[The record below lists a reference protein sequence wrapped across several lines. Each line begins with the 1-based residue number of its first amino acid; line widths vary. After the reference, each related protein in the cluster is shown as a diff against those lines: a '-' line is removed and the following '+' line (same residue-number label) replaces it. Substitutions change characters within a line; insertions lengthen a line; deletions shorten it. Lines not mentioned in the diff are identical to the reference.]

1 MCSWRAGIAILV
13 LFLPLAVQAD
23 SRLLATG
30 GASSIEGQAGGGIAP
45 WAVISGYGDVGEW
58 GGALGLGRVSVDD
71 FQLDVQS
78 VSVGLENTLEFS
90 VSRQDLEVAPLGLN
104 IRQDVFGAKA
114 RLAGDLIYG
123 AMPQLTAGLQYK
135 RNRDMAVPS
144 ALGAAR
150 DSGTDLYLAA
160 GKLWLNGVLGRNVF
174 ANGTLRWTAAHQT
187 GLLGFDEQRE
197 LVAEGSV
204 GVFLN
209 RHWVIGAEYR
219 QKPDQLQSVTEDD
232 WADVFVGWFP
242 NKRFAA
248 VFAWTELGDIAGL
261 ASQSGWY
268 LSLQLSQ

>member
-71 FQLDVQS
+71 FELDVQS

>member
-13 LFLPLAVQAD
+13 LLLPLAVQAD

-58 GGALGLGRVSVDD
+58 GGALGFGRVSVND

-90 VSRQDLEVAPLGLN
+90 VGRQDLEVAPLGLN
-104 IRQDVFGAKA
+104 IRQDVFGVKA

>member
-1 MCSWRAGIAILV
+1 MRSWRAGIMLLV
-13 LFLPLAVQAD
+13 LLLPLAVQAD

-30 GASSIEGQAGGGIAP
+30 GASTIEGQAGGGIAP

-135 RNRDMAVPS
+135 RNRDMAVPL

-160 GKLWLNGVLGRNVF
+160 GKLWLNGLLGRNVF

-248 VFAWTELGDIAGL
+248 VVAWTELGDIAGL

>member
-1 MCSWRAGIAILV
+1 MRNWQARLAV
-13 LFLPLAVQAD
+13 LALFMPLMVQAD

-58 GGALGLGRVSVDD
+58 GGALALGRVSVDD

-123 AMPQLTAGLQYK
+123 ALPQLTAGLQYK
-135 RNRDMAVPS
+135 RNRDMGVPL

-232 WADVFVGWFP
+232 WADMFVGWFP

-248 VFAWTELGDIAGL
+248 VLAWTELGDIAGL

>member
-71 FQLDVQS
+71 FELDVQS

-123 AMPQLTAGLQYK
+123 AMPQFTAGLQYK